1 MSIHNRCW
9 GHHFLCKILNSAKE
23 VLSNLRIYSNVSG
36 LYPNL
41 EKCEIAAICVL
52 ENINVAL
59 CDMKSVYLMKYSI
72 KILGVHISYNK
83 RPQDN
88 MNLQAAIKNITSALK
103 IWKMRNLSLVG
114 KIAVFKS
121 LDF

>member
-1 MSIHNRCW
+1 M
-9 GHHFLCKILNSAKE
+9 LNSAKE

-88 MNLQAAIKNITSALK
+88 MNFQAAIKNITSALK

-114 KIAVFKS
+114 KIAVSKS